1 MRSSRLMLLLLASG
15 AVLALGLLAFAW
27 TLGVGPR
34 QAQRGSASNDRHTS
48 TSAEASGGAIDDDAA
63 ASSDAASTCA
73 GNAPGMANP
82 ATIYCRELGYQY
94 ERVDTDEGQYG
105 VCVFPDGS
113 RCDEWRFLEGKCGQ
127 SYSYCARQGY
137 GLITK
142 TDGRDP
148 LSREY
153 GVCVRGQEE
162 IGSINELMGLSELA
176 GRGAF
181 RGEQAASPPK
191 EEPSVAT
198 LPSFFDWRSYN
209 GQDWMTPV
217 KDQGGCGS
225 CWAFSAVGAV
235 EGAYNVASGDPS
247 LDLDLSEEYLVSDCH
262 TTYWGYDNCCGGWND
277 EALYFIR
284 DTGIPDE
291 ACLAY
296 VDGST
301 CSCTYVTNPCCSY
314 VCDSNCTYRTGT
326 NCSDATCTQRC
337 SDWSSRMRKIAATGL
352 VSSRSEIKQAIID
365 KGPVSVCLNMDG
377 YWDGDILRCTDDSST
392 NHCVVVAGYNDAG
405 GYWIAKNSWGSYW
418 NGNGYFNVGYGEC
431 AIENYVYY
439 AALPCPSVIPG
450 TYAGSVM
457 LDGAP
462 ASNDTTITAS
472 IGGLQWGIAAT
483 SGGQYV
489 MDIPQSLPQA
499 PPCFEGGQIVFQANG
514 GTCTPSPEWAQGLHS
529 GVNLVCTSP
538 VCIVY
543 TSSDVPKPI
552 PDLATIVSTV
562 NVGGAFPLTDV
573 NVRLSIDHT
582 WDEDLDVFLISPQ
595 GTRVELFTDVGSS
608 GDNFTNTVL
617 DDECATAITS
627 GAAPFTGC
635 YRPEGALSAVDGQN
649 ASGVWT
655 LEVTDDEALLVGTLQ
670 SWSLELCGAS
680 GPQDSDG
687 DGWSDGDEGYIGT
700 DSLDACPDVVGS
712 PGLCPGPSCN
722 GDDAW
727 PPDINVDTWANIL
740 DVLLYKPI
748 MITSVPPSPA
758 RFDLNADGDIN
769 ILDVLLYKPI
779 IMTQCANP

>member
-1 MRSSRLMLLLLASG
+1 
-15 AVLALGLLAFAW
+15 
-27 TLGVGPR
+27 
-34 QAQRGSASNDRHTS
+34 
-48 TSAEASGGAIDDDAA
+48 
-63 ASSDAASTCA
+63 
-73 GNAPGMANP
+73 MANP

-209 GQDWMTPV
+209 GQDWMTSV
-217 KDQGGCGS
+217 KNQGICGS

-235 EGAYNVASGDPS
+235 EGAYNVGLGDPS

-262 TTYWGYDNCCGGWND
+262 TYGGYENCCGGWNN

-291 ACLAY
+291 ACLPY
-296 VDGST
+296 VDGSWLDG
-301 CSCTYVTNPCCSY
+301 CSCSSTCA
-314 VCDSNCTYRTGT
+314 SNCTYRTDT
-326 NCSDATCTQRC
+326 DCSDRTCSDRC

-352 VSSRSEIKQAIID
+352 VSSQSQIKQAIID
-365 KGPVSVCLNMDG
+365 KGPVSVCLNF
-377 YWDGDILRCTDDSST
+377 DGDFDGQNVYRCDDDYNT
-392 NHCVVVAGYNDAG
+392 NHCVVVLGYNDTG
-405 GYWIAKNSWGSYW
+405 GYWIAKNSWGTSF
-418 NGNGYFNVGYGEC
+418 GDNGYFNVGYGEC

-439 AALPCPSVIPG
+439 ADPPVCDPVIPG
-450 TYAGSVM
+450 TYAGSVTI
-457 LDGAP
+457 DGAP
-462 ASNDTTITAS
+462 ASDGTIVTAS
-472 IGGLQWGIAAT
+472 IGGLQWEIAAT
-483 SGGQYV
+483 SGGNYAIN
-489 MDIPQSLPQA
+489 IPPFLPDEL
-499 PPCFEGGQIVFQANG
+499 PCFEGGQIVFQANG
-514 GTCTPSPEWAQGLHS
+514 GTCTPSPDWALGLHS
-529 GVNLVCTSP
+529 DVNLVCTAP
-538 VCIVY
+538 ACIVY

-552 PDLATIVSTV
+552 PDVTTIVSTV
-562 NVGGAFPLTDV
+562 NVGGAFALTDAT
-573 NVRLSIDHT
+573 VRLSIDHT
-582 WDEDLDVFLISPQ
+582 WDADLDVFLISSH
-595 GTRVELFTDVGSS
+595 GTRVELFTDVGGS
-608 GDNFTNTVL
+608 GDHFTNTFL
-617 DDECATAITS
+617 DDECIRSIGS

-655 LEVTDDEALLVGTLQ
+655 LEVTDDEAIVAGTLQ

-680 GPQDSDG
+680 LDSDG